1 MPAEGRP
8 WPSDDDGDDDDND
21 VDDGDDNDDD
31 DHDHGN
37 VDLIS
42 SSAAATDDL
51 VSWSRSAVVSF
62 FLAMIAA
69 WLTMVDDDRWW
80 PMMIDDGQ
88 TNPLMRS
95 L

>member
-1 MPAEGRP
+1 MDVC
-8 WPSDDDGDDDDND
+8 DDGDGDDDDND

-69 WLTMVDDDRWW
+69 WLTMVDDDR
-80 PMMIDDGQ
+80 
-88 TNPLMRS
+88 
-95 L
+95 

>member
-1 MPAEGRP
+1 MDVCDDG
-8 WPSDDDGDDDDND
+8 DGDDDDDNVDDGDDDDD
-21 VDDGDDNDDD
+21 
-31 DHDHGN
+31 GN

-69 WLTMVDDDRWW
+69 WLTMVDDDR
-80 PMMIDDGQ
+80 
-88 TNPLMRS
+88 
-95 L
+95 